1 MSKDFI
7 QIDTQKLIDIVQ
19 DVQELKGDINL
30 INKTYGNDINSIN
43 RRLESLQQ
51 DISKGNQAVLDKIK
65 DTITIQTQQM
75 QISQEVNNKHLVKGL
90 KEDMHKI
97 ETVALNAAKDIDV
110 AKKQG
115 YVFAATIIGIGSL
128 IAWVKGVF
136 A

>member
-30 INKTYGNDINSIN
+30 INKTSGNDINSIN